1 MLSRVRLPVMGL
13 ALAAVLALTAAAS
26 AASSPAS
33 THQASGSKV
42 IRLTQ
47 TFGEGWGFDVPPEG
61 PSPGDQFGG
70 PLNWSRGSKV
80 VATVGFQCTLTRL
93 DPPEDQCL
101 LSARFAQ
108 GVLTAQTLFQETS
121 SAPTDYAITGGTGAY
136 RDAGG
141 FLVIHNPNVT
151 LHIDDLS

>member
-1 MLSRVRLPVMGL
+1 MLSRVRLLVIGL
-13 ALAAVLALTAAAS
+13 ALAAVLAVTAAAS
-26 AASSPAS
+26 AAS

-42 IRLTQ
+42 IHLTQ
-47 TFGEGWGFDVPPEG
+47 TFGEGWDFDVPPQG

-93 DPPEDQCL
+93 DPPEDQCI
-101 LSARFAQ
+101 LSARFAE

-121 SAPTDYAITGGTGAY
+121 QAPTDWAITGGTGAY

-141 FLVIHNPNVT
+141 FLVVHNPDVT

>member
-1 MLSRVRLPVMGL
+1 MLSRVRLLVIGL
-13 ALAAVLALTAAAS
+13 ALAAVLAVTAAAS
-26 AASSPAS
+26 AAS

-42 IRLTQ
+42 IHLTQ
-47 TFGEGWGFDVPPEG
+47 TFGEGWDFDVPPQG

-93 DPPEDQCL
+93 DPPEDLCT
-101 LSARFAQ
+101 LSARFAE

-121 SAPTDYAITGGTGAY
+121 QAPTDWAITGGTGAY

-141 FLVIHNPNVT
+141 FLVVHNPDVT